1 MTQISNLCQVIYLRH
16 WKNEEAV
23 ERTMQPIEKTP
34 QPLENINL
42 PDIN

>member
-1 MTQISNLCQVIYLRH
+1 ML
-16 WKNEEAV
+16 EESKAA

-34 QPLENINL
+34 QPLEKVNL